1 MTYQNQIEKKRYM
14 WQCNVK
20 SYKS

>member
-1 MTYQNQIEKKRYM
+1 MTYQNQIEKKSYM